1 MIAVIQCAA
10 TKRSDAGRLVT
21 AAGKPVVFVA
31 DPAMAPP
38 DTSVVYARPG
48 DKSDGEKSWRQV
60 LLDYNRNEPDNPLR
74 LMPAWRLYSH
84 AVYERLVTHC
94 GVNNVYILS
103 AGWGLIS
110 ASFLTPEYDITFS
123 SSADGY
129 KRR

>member
-1 MIAVIQCAA
+1 M
-10 TKRSDAGRLVT
+10 
-21 AAGKPVVFVA
+21 VFVA

-38 DTSVVYARPG
+38 DTSVVYACPG

-60 LLDYNRNEPDNPLR
+60 LLDYNRNEPDNPLQ
-74 LMPAWRLYSH
+74 LMSAWRLYSH

-110 ASFLTPEYDITFS
+110 ASFLTPDYDITFS

-129 KRR
+129 KRRAPGGAMGRVQHASRRDP